1 MSTCRIGKKWIRS
14 VVYTNVNFL
23 ILILYC
29 GSKIVTI
36 GENWLM
42 GTWDLSELFVSID
55 NQYLVFYFHKHSFGV
70 SESVYLKLVS
80 FKVSLFRS
88 GTKEASIPVVTP
100 ESNLE
105 TCPWIW
111 WVELSAF
118 TCLCTLVQEVAY
130 LTHCCTKRPDSE
142 HF

>member
-1 MSTCRIGKKWIRS
+1 M
-14 VVYTNVNFL
+14 VYTNVNFL

-88 GTKEASIPVVTP
+88 GTKEASVPVVTP

-105 TCPWIW
+105 TCPWSGGGLIPIGHIR
-111 WVELSAF
+111 
-118 TCLCTLVQEVAY
+118 CLARALLHETRSC
-130 LTHCCTKRPDSE
+130 
-142 HF
+142 